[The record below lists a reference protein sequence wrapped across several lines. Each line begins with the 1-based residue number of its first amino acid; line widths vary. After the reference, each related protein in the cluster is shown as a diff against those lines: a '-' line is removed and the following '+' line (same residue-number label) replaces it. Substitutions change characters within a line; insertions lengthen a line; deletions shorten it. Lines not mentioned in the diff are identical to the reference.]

1 MPPRKDHPRDQ
12 TWTVSDKDSERSLQD
27 FLAQYMGASRRVAK
41 QHIDGRVVWVNG
53 RCVWMARHRLR
64 RGDVVRLAGA
74 VASPTARSALP
85 KSLKVLFE
93 DADFLV
99 VDKPAGLLA
108 NASDASAEAVVRA
121 QTGIAGVCAAH
132 RLDRDTTGCL
142 LMAKSK
148 AAYEAAVEVFRQHR
162 VAKTYRCIVY
172 GKWDATST
180 TLDLP
185 IEGERALTN
194 VACVRANDAASHLVV
209 RIETGRTH
217 QIRRHLAMARHPV
230 IGDRQYGPKEVE
242 DPELQT
248 VDRPL
253 LHAVEMQIDHPT
265 RGGVLKVFSPLP
277 PEFHRWLKAL
287 KLG

>member
-1 MPPRKDHPRDQ
+1 MLPPMPLRKDQ
-12 TWTVSDKDSERSLQD
+12 QWTVSDKDSERPLQD
-27 FLAQYMGASRRVAK
+27 FLAQYMDVSRRVAK
-41 QHIDGRVVWVNG
+41 QQIDGRVVWVND

-64 RGDVVRLAGA
+64 RGDIVRIAGH

-85 KSLKVLFE
+85 KTLSVLFE
-93 DADFLV
+93 DADYLA

-108 NASDASAEAVVRA
+108 NGSDSSAEGILRT
-121 QTGIAGVCAAH
+121 QTGLSELCAVH

-162 VAKTYRCIVY
+162 VSKTYRCVVY
-172 GKWDATST
+172 GRWDAEAT

-185 IEGERALTN
+185 IEGQRALTH
-194 VACVRANDAASHLVV
+194 VTCVRANDDASHLMV

-230 IGDRQYGPKEVE
+230 VGDRQYGPKEVE
-242 DPELQT
+242 DPHLKT
-248 VDRPL
+248 VSGPL

-265 RGGVLKVFSPLP
+265 RGGVLKVFSPIP
-277 PEFHRWLKAL
+277 ADFHRWLTAL